1 MKVIFS
7 ALFVMIP
14 ILIIAQIKPAVV
26 KKNLCNPLV
35 IGSIPKK
42 ALSFQYELQSSFSN
56 NYSEKYGFPITTT
69 PGTINN
75 VQGLRLNYYKNI
87 ITKPKAYVTLDMGYW
102 HSKYAVSK
110 SSPASIFI
118 NDFNNND
125 FHSFTAST
133 NIFKPISAK
142 NFILINASVELN
154 GNGKSFKKIGVNNI
168 FAGGAIIYGWKKG
181 FSSMVGVG
189 ILRAYRLG
197 RVIHIPAFLMNKNF
211 SPKWGI
217 EMLLPARAVVRY
229 TPNKKNI
236 FTAGFDLEGG
246 QFAYASNNAALN
258 NTFFQRG
265 EIRPKL
271 GWETALGK
279 NTRFTANTGL
289 RINGRMDLA
298 SKYDGKHLVVENMPA
313 TNFFV
318 NVGFHI
324 VNLKTMAKKK

>member
-125 FHSFTAST
+125 FHSFTA
-133 NIFKPISAK
+133 
-142 NFILINASVELN
+142 
-154 GNGKSFKKIGVNNI
+154 
-168 FAGGAIIYGWKKG
+168 
-181 FSSMVGVG
+181 
-189 ILRAYRLG
+189 
-197 RVIHIPAFLMNKNF
+197 
-211 SPKWGI
+211 
-217 EMLLPARAVVRY
+217 
-229 TPNKKNI
+229 
-236 FTAGFDLEGG
+236 
-246 QFAYASNNAALN
+246 
-258 NTFFQRG
+258 
-265 EIRPKL
+265 
-271 GWETALGK
+271 
-279 NTRFTANTGL
+279 
-289 RINGRMDLA
+289 
-298 SKYDGKHLVVENMPA
+298 
-313 TNFFV
+313 
-318 NVGFHI
+318 
-324 VNLKTMAKKK
+324 

>member
-1 MKVIFS
+1 MKTIVYC
-7 ALFVMIP
+7 LFVISP
-14 ILIIAQIKPAVV
+14 ILLNAQIKLATL
-26 KKNLCNPLV
+26 KKVYCNPLV

-56 NYSEKYGFPITTT
+56 NYSEKYRLPITSTSS
-69 PGTINN
+69 TINN
-75 VQGLRLNYYKNI
+75 VQSFRVNYYKNV
-87 ITKPKAYVTLDMGYW
+87 ITKPTCYLTLDMGYW
-102 HSKYAVSK
+102 HSKYAVSNT
-110 SSPASIFI
+110 SPASIFI
-118 NDFNNND
+118 NDFNNNG

-133 NIFKPISAK
+133 NLFKPINAK
-142 NFILINASVELN
+142 NFILINAGVELN
-154 GNGKSFKKIGVNNI
+154 GNGKSFKKPGAKNI
-168 FAGGAIIYGWKKG
+168 FAGGAVIYGWKKG

-217 EMLLPARAVVRY
+217 EMLLPARGVVRY
-229 TPNKKNI
+229 TPNTKQI

-271 GWETALGK
+271 GWEKVLGK
-279 NTRFTANTGL
+279 NTKFTANAGL
-289 RINGRMDLA
+289 RVNGRMDFTD
-298 SKYDGKHLVVENMPA
+298 KYDGKDLVVENTPA
-313 TNFFV
+313 TNFFI
-318 NVGFHI
+318 NIGFHI
-324 VNLKTMAKKK
+324 VSLKGAAKKK